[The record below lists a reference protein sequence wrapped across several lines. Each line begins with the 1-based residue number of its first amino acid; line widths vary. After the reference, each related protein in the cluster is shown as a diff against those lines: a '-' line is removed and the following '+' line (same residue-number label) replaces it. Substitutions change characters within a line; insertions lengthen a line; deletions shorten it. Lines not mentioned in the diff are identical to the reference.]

1 MRKQELL
8 NLLERFDALL
18 NEVEQEKPNIYMA
31 LEITVKSGFLYHHYI
46 YVCDKETG
54 KDFLCCIKGFNK
66 IIGKNEVETFN
77 DVLEVLEREEN
88 E

>member
-1 MRKQELL
+1 MRKQEIL

-46 YVCDKETG
+46 YACDKETG
-54 KDFLCCIKGFNK
+54 KDFLCYIKGFNK
-66 IIGKNEVETFN
+66 TIGKNEVETFN